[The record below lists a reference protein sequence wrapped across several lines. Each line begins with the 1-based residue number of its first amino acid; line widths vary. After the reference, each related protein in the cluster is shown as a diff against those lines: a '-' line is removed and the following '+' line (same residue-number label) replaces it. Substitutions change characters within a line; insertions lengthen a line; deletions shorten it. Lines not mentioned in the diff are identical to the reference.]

1 MDIKTPSKTIQLR
14 KRTEPTGDIYYETYN
29 GERYV
34 ADSMVW
40 GGNAS
45 SSDSYKSQQLR
56 KAIDIYNHIVE
67 NKTPNIE
74 ILMQTNL

>member
-1 MDIKTPSKTIQLR
+1 MDIKAPSKTIQLR

-34 ADSMVW
+34 VDSMVW

-45 SSDSYKSQQLR
+45 SSESYKSEQLK
-56 KAIDIYNHIVE
+56 KAIVIYNNVVI
-67 NKTPNIE
+67 NKTPSIE
-74 ILMQTNL
+74 VLMQTIL